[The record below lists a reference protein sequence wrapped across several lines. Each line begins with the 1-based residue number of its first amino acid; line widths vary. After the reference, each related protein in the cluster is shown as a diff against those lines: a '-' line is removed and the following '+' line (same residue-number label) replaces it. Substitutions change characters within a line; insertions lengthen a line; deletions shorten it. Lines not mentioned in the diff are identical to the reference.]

1 MAERKPL
8 EVSNAELIL
17 LFGIVAMALFILAGG
32 MAQWFD
38 PLTAGLVIVFVSAL
52 FLFAQFLES
61 RGIFAGQTAMAFMV
75 LVMGVTAILTGLISK
90 GYLPLVL
97 EVGTTFPLTAILYAL
112 AIAVVGIAVYTVLKK
127 RK

>member
-112 AIAVVGIAVYTVLKK
+112 AIAVAGIAVYTVLKK